1 MDKKEKATRKLES
14 LKEEYYQKVQEA
26 KTEREQLEAALR
38 KTSPNWNQS
47 KKEMHDQPGYPP
59 KPTGRTAPL
68 QLYSMRGPIDMTPE
82 SAADS
87 IALDCHTHFVSGS
100 QLDASMLNKLAIDAY
115 NKVLADFNRQKTS
128 KGANMEQRILEG
140 VGKIVKEFE
149 QKRMNP
155 FMPKHI

>member
-1 MDKKEKATRKLES
+1 M
-14 LKEEYYQKVQEA
+14 QEV
-26 KTEREQLEAALR
+26 KTDREQLEAALR

-47 KKEMHDQPGYPP
+47 KKEQHDQLGYPP
-59 KPTGRTAPL
+59 KPSGKTAPL

-87 IALDCHTHFVSGS
+87 IALDCHTHFVSAS

-115 NKVLADFNRQKTS
+115 NKVLADFNRQKTGRGGNS
-128 KGANMEQRILEG
+128 TNMEQKILEG

-155 FMPKHI
+155 FTGKH